1 MMMTRKIWQKYQYL
15 YPSYGLNRVSGAL
28 AVGSRPAA
36 ACLPQYLL
44 RMCGRRRRGMT
55 DKQRNRLKPFS
66 HRSRNTATTNIHHG
80 RRRLWFMYTEPNNA
94 GMMLPQCVISIS
106 MPAFWKQKKARC
118 VRQQRRTGCVPS
130 CHFAPLHRCRFNSVT
145 TSLWALRQNNNAP
158 PHFVFT
164 SVYHLYGMLMWNNG
178 ATLPLWKGGVKR
190 A

>member
-15 YPSYGLNRVSGAL
+15 YPSYGLNHVSGAL

-44 RMCGRRRRGMT
+44 RMCGRRRRGRT

-66 HRSRNTATTNIHHG
+66 HRSRNTITTNIHHG
-80 RRRLWFMYTEPNNA
+80 RRRLWFMDTEPNNA

-106 MPAFWKQKKARC
+106 MPAFLKQKKAWC
-118 VRQQRRTGCVPS
+118 VRQQRGTGCVLS
-130 CHFAPLHRCRFNSVT
+130 CHLSPLHRRRFNSVT

-158 PHFVFT
+158 PSPAFC
-164 SVYHLYGMLMWNNG
+164 VY
-178 ATLPLWKGGVKR
+178 
-190 A
+190 